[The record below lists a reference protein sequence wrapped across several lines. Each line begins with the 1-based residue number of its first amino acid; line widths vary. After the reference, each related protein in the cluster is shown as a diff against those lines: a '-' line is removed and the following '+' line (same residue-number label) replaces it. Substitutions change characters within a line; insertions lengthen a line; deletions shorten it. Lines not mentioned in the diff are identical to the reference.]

1 MTLRTFAPGKLVV
14 AGAYAVLEGEPA
26 VVFAVDRGAVAGE
39 GTLPY
44 DRCPELVAL
53 GLPEI
58 PMNASAM
65 FQGEHKLGL
74 GASAALIVARMG
86 HHRASA
92 GAALDS
98 LVVREEMLAACLA
111 AHEKAQQGGS
121 GIDVAASMYGGALSF
136 RRTPQGP
143 QTRALAYPPGLHLSV
158 FFLGHSQK
166 TSELR
171 ARVAASKSKAV
182 SAYARI
188 VARLSDAS
196 QQVHAAFD
204 AGDVAGAVL
213 GFAQTGAALAELG
226 QFADAPIVPPACATL
241 ATLAS
246 QDGAAFLPAGAGGGD
261 VAVFLGPRAPS
272 EAFVSCAKSLQ
283 LSPVALGLDT
293 QGVRIISKEPSP

>member
-26 VVFAVDRGAVAGE
+26 VVFAVDRGAIAGE
-39 GTLPY
+39 GTFAY
-44 DRCPELVAL
+44 DRSPELQAL
-53 GLPEI
+53 GLPQI
-58 PMNASAM
+58 AMNASGM

-74 GASAALIVARMG
+74 GASAALVVSRMG

-92 GAALDS
+92 GDALETAA
-98 LVVREEMLAACLA
+98 VRGEMLEACLA

-121 GIDVAASMYGGALSF
+121 GIDVAASLYGGALSF
-136 RRTPQGP
+136 RRTEQGP

-166 TSELR
+166 TSALR
-171 ARVAASKSKAV
+171 ERVSAAKAKAASD
-182 SAYARI
+182 YHRI

-196 QQVHAAFD
+196 RLVHAAFD
-204 AGDVAGAVL
+204 SGDVARAVA

-226 QFADAPIVPPACATL
+226 QFADAPIVPAACATL
-241 ATLAS
+241 ATMAS
-246 QDGAAFLPAGAGGGD
+246 QEGGAFLPAGAGGGD
-261 VAVFLGPRAPS
+261 VAVFLGPSAPS
-272 EAFVSCAKSLQ
+272 EAFLSCAKSLQ

-293 QGVRIISKEPSP
+293 QGVRVISKEPSP